1 MRAIAFVLLALL
13 VVAATPIASTTAS
26 AGGACVVVD
35 PYAREI
41 RVNTG
46 CSPLKPRTPT
56 QSTDL
61 DG

>member
-1 MRAIAFVLLALL
+1 MRAIAFVFLALL
-13 VVAATPIASTTAS
+13 LVAATPLASTTAS

-46 CSPLKPRTPT
+46 CSPLKPTALT
-56 QSTDL
+56 QSTVL